1 MQARTISSLALGL
14 AALLAAPLAAA
25 HSGVHTGQG
34 LVDGFMHPASGLDH
48 LLVAIAAG
56 YWAARTGDHGLQR
69 ILYVLSVYAGGL
81 LLGVASLAWAQP
93 DLLIWA
99 GALIAAVVI
108 AVAIA
113 APQLF
118 GYTLFGG
125 FAGYHGLAHML
136 GITSPAGVSGF
147 GIGLFLSMS
156 VLLLM
161 GLILHAVVATHRAHT
176 QR

>member
-1 MQARTISSLALGL
+1 MQARTISSFVLGL
-14 AALLAAPLAAA
+14 GALLIAPLAAA
-25 HSGVHTGQG
+25 HTGVHAGQG
-34 LVDGFMHPASGLDH
+34 LIDGFMHPASGLDH

-99 GALIAAVVI
+99 GALVTAVVI
-108 AVAIA
+108 AMAIA
-113 APQLF
+113 APQLV

-136 GITSPAGVSGF
+136 GVTGTAGISGF

-161 GLILHAVVATHRAHT
+161 GLILHAVVATHRAHAD
-176 QR
+176 R